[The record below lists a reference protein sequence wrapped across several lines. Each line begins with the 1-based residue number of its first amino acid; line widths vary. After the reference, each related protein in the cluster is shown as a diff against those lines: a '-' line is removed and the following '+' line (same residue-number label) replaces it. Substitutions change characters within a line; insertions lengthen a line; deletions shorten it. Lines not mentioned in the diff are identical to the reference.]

1 MSVRY
6 LFVRS
11 TLGPFRQKV
20 PDTHFSTVPKPSHLS
35 RGQSP
40 RAKMKL
46 NLLSCPSPRV
56 MTFHRLYL
64 TGLLLGGLTLTGCSR
79 SNSDAEPKTPE
90 VDETVVNV
98 PVQATPDD
106 PEAVAALTEAGYIL
120 TKDDDGNVV
129 EFSIANQKGGI
140 EESLQHLSGIPNTTK
155 ATFNGPGIDDAGME
169 NLTSLPK
176 LKYLTLADTAITDET
191 LKTAGKLDSVQGL
204 FLRRTGVTD
213 EGLELLTGLSKLRAI
228 DLRNSNIG
236 DAGMDSLAKIKT
248 LADVQLEKSKV
259 TDEGLVKLAPLPL
272 KSINFNY
279 CTTINGP
286 TMKMLGQTATLEYL
300 QGDYSKIN
308 DASMAELKGLSKLK
322 RLRIRGC
329 DVTGEGIQH
338 IAENKAL
345 ARFELRDSSVDDDGL
360 KVISQLPAVT
370 YVDIS
375 ECRLSSPEGIAQLGK
390 LTGLTYLGLWETK
403 TNDETL
409 AGFGDLVN
417 LEELN
422 LKSTAVTDESLP
434 VLMKMTKLKTLN
446 VAGTQLGDD
455 SFLELAK
462 LPNLKSM
469 NVANTSIGFDVID
482 TLAENH
488 PDLQVIEF
496 EN

>member
-1 MSVRY
+1 MI
-6 LFVRS
+6 
-11 TLGPFRQKV
+11 
-20 PDTHFSTVPKPSHLS
+20 
-35 RGQSP
+35 
-40 RAKMKL
+40 
-46 NLLSCPSPRV
+46 
-56 MTFHRLYL
+56 FHRSLL
-64 TGLLLGGLTLTGCSR
+64 TGLLVGGLTLTGCSR
-79 SNSDAEPKTPE
+79 SDSETDKDTNNPE
-90 VDETVVNV
+90 VEETAVDVSVEVN
-98 PVQATPDD
+98 PDD

-120 TKDDDGNVV
+120 TKGGDGNVI

-140 EESLQHLSGIPNTTK
+140 AESMQHLSGIPHTQK
-155 ATFNGPGIDDAGME
+155 ATFNGPGINDAGME
-169 NLTSLPK
+169 NLTSLTN
-176 LKYLTLADTAITDET
+176 LKRLTLTDTAITDKTLET
-191 LKTAGKLDSVQGL
+191 VGKMTTLEAL

-213 EGLELLTGLSKLRAI
+213 EGMELLTGLNKLRAI

-259 TDEGLVKLAPLPL
+259 TDDGLVKLAPLPL

-286 TMKMLGQTATLEYL
+286 TMKMLGQTPTLEQL

-308 DASMAELKGLSKLK
+308 DAAMAELKGLSKLK

-338 IAENKAL
+338 IANNKSL
-345 ARFELRDSSVDDDGL
+345 ARFELRDSSVDDKGL
-360 KVISQLPAVT
+360 DVISQLPAVT

-375 ECRLSSPEGIAQLGK
+375 ECRLASPEGIAQLGK

-409 AGFGDLVN
+409 AAFGELVN

-422 LKSTAVTDESLP
+422 LKSTSVTDESLP
-434 VLMKMTKLKTLN
+434 VLKKMTKLQTLN
-446 VAGTQLGDD
+446 VAGTQLGDE

>member
-1 MSVRY
+1 
-6 LFVRS
+6 
-11 TLGPFRQKV
+11 
-20 PDTHFSTVPKPSHLS
+20 
-35 RGQSP
+35 
-40 RAKMKL
+40 
-46 NLLSCPSPRV
+46 
-56 MTFHRLYL
+56 MTFHRSFL

-79 SNSDAEPKTPE
+79 SDSDAELKTPE
-90 VDETVVNV
+90 VEETVVRV
-98 PVQATPDD
+98 PPQATPDD
-106 PEAVAALTEAGYIL
+106 PVAVAALIDAGYIL
-120 TKDDDGNVV
+120 TTNDDGNVV
-129 EFSIANQKGGI
+129 EFSIADQKGGI
-140 EESLQHLSGIPNTTK
+140 EESMQYLSGIPNTLT

-169 NLTSLPK
+169 NLTALTK
-176 LKYLTLADTAITDET
+176 LKRLTLTDTAITNKTLET
-191 LKTAGKLDSVQGL
+191 VGKLNTVEAL
-204 FLRRTGVTD
+204 FLRRTGVTN

-236 DAGMDSLAKIKT
+236 DEGMDSLAKIKT

-286 TMKMLGQTATLEYL
+286 TMKMLGETPTLVSL

-308 DASMAELKGLSKLK
+308 DASMAELKGLSNLE

-338 IAENKAL
+338 IANNKAL
-345 ARFELRDSSVDDDGL
+345 ARFELRDSSVDDKGL
-360 KVISQLPAVT
+360 EVISKLPAVK

-375 ECRLSSPEGIAQLGK
+375 ECRLASPEGIAQLGE
-390 LTGLTYLGLWETK
+390 LNGLTYLGLWETK

-409 AGFGDLVN
+409 AAFGKLTN
-417 LEELN
+417 LEDMN
-422 LKSTAVTDESLP
+422 LKSTSITDESLP
-434 VLMKMTKLKTLN
+434 VLMKLTNLKTLN
-446 VAGTQLGDD
+446 VAGTQLGDE

-482 TLAENH
+482 ELAEKH

>member
-1 MSVRY
+1 
-6 LFVRS
+6 
-11 TLGPFRQKV
+11 
-20 PDTHFSTVPKPSHLS
+20 
-35 RGQSP
+35 
-40 RAKMKL
+40 
-46 NLLSCPSPRV
+46 
-56 MTFHRLYL
+56 MTFHRSLL
-64 TGLLLGGLTLTGCSR
+64 TGLLVGGLTLTGCSR
-79 SNSDAEPKTPE
+79 SDSNAGKDATTPE
-90 VDETVVNV
+90 VAETVVSV
-98 PVQATPDD
+98 PPQATPDD

-120 TKDDDGNVV
+120 TKNDEGNVV

-140 EESLQHLSGIPNTTK
+140 AESLPHLSGIPNTLI

-169 NLTSLPK
+169 NLTSLAK
-176 LKYLTLADTAITDET
+176 LKRLTLTDTAITDQTLET
-191 LKTAGKLDSVQGL
+191 VGKMTTLEAL

-213 EGLELLTGLSKLRAI
+213 EGMELLTGLSKLRAI

-286 TMKMLGQTATLEYL
+286 TMKMLGQTPTLEQL

-308 DASMAELKGLSKLK
+308 DAAMAELKGLSKLT

-338 IAENKAL
+338 IANNQAL
-345 ARFELRDSSVDDDGL
+345 ARFELRDSSVDDKGL
-360 KVISQLPAVT
+360 EVISQLPVVT

-375 ECRLSSPEGIAQLGK
+375 ECRLASPEGIAQLGK

-409 AGFGDLVN
+409 AGFGELVN

-422 LKSTAVTDESLP
+422 LKSTSITDESLP

-446 VAGTQLGDD
+446 VAGTQLGDE

-482 TLAENH
+482 ALAENH

>member
-1 MSVRY
+1 MNLNFISRPTY
-6 LFVRS
+6 SSMKPRP
-11 TLGPFRQKV
+11 T
-20 PDTHFSTVPKPSHLS
+20 FSI
-35 RGQSP
+35 
-40 RAKMKL
+40 A
-46 NLLSCPSPRV
+46 
-56 MTFHRLYL
+56 
-64 TGLLLGGLTLTGCSR
+64 LLLACSMLVGCSR
-79 SNSDAEPKTPE
+79 SNNQADKPDAENPE
-90 VDETVVNV
+90 VQETVVQV
-98 PVQATPDD
+98 APKATPDN
-106 PEAVAALTEAGYIL
+106 PEDVAALEEAGFIL
-120 TKDDDGNVV
+120 TKNDAGNVV

-140 EESLQHLSGIPNTTK
+140 AEALPHLKGVPNTTK

-169 NLTSLPK
+169 NLTSLEK
-176 LKYLTLADTAITDET
+176 IRYLYLTDTAITNKTLET
-191 LKTAGKLDSVQGL
+191 VGELSSLEAL

-213 EGLELLTGLSKLRAI
+213 EGLELLTGLTKLRAM

-236 DAGMDSLAKIKT
+236 DAGMDSLAKIQT

-286 TMKMLGQTATLEYL
+286 TMKMLGQTPTLQQL

-308 DASMAELKGLSKLK
+308 DAAMAELKGLKNLT

-338 IAENKAL
+338 IANNL
-345 ARFELRDSSVDDDGL
+345 SLNRFELRDSSVDDKGL
-360 KVISQLPAVT
+360 EVISNLPKVT

-375 ECRLSSPEGIAQLGK
+375 ECRLASPEGIAQLGK
-390 LTGLTYLGLWETK
+390 LTGLETLGLWETK
-403 TNDETL
+403 TNDESV
-409 AGFGDLVN
+409 AAFGDLVN
-417 LEELN
+417 LKDLN
-422 LKSTAVTDESLP
+422 LKSTSITDESLP
-434 VLMKMTKLKTLN
+434 TLMKMTKLTTLN
-446 VAGTQLGDD
+446 VAGTQLGDS

-482 TLAENH
+482 ELAENY
-488 PDLQVIEF
+488 PNLQVIEF